1 MEVIFRNHVLP
12 TFGHKTIKTT

>member
-1 MEVIFRNHVLP
+1 MFRNHVLP